1 MGLFRRNRRE
11 QRKHVERPH
20 AADDLN
26 APNDPAPIVQ
36 IDSRS
41 FLDQTAGA
49 YTLVDFWAPWCGPC
63 VQFAPAFEAL
73 AREYEGRV
81 RFGKLN
87 VDESPDIAGLLQIRS
102 IPTLVVFDL
111 DGNEVTRFT
120 GIPPRRDLTNVLDEV
135 AAR

>member
-1 MGLFRRNRRE
+1 MGLFRRSRQEPRE
-11 QRKHVERPH
+11 RVERPH
-20 AADDLN
+20 A
-26 APNDPAPIVQ
+26 PNDRNDPPPIVQ

-41 FLDQTAGA
+41 FLDQTAGG

-87 VDESPDIAGLLQIRS
+87 VDENPDVAGLLQIRS

-111 DGNEVTRFT
+111 DGNEITRFT

-135 AAR
+135 VSR